1 MIRLP
6 TLNLNY
12 FELMVT
18 SILYFLPSILI
29 LHNNLYPQPHITTTV
44 HMLELS
50 CALFH
55 DHIPWRHSLHKKA
68 TRLSQ
73 QQAQDMFCALARHAI
88 VSTNADMRWWLTQ
101 KIASS
106 MSISPYLRRILNT
119 RRTNIKVIICVVTFE
134 GWIIK
139 YLLCSVKNNF
149 CNFQFLW
156 IRKFQKGI

>member
-1 MIRLP
+1 MSWWSPLYI
-6 TLNLNY
+6 
-12 FELMVT
+12 T
-18 SILYFLPSILI
+18 SFLPSSSYIIIFIPYHILF
-29 LHNNLYPQPHITTTV
+29 YCSYV
-44 HMLELS
+44 GKS

-88 VSTNADMRWWLTQ
+88 LSMNADMRWWLTQ

-119 RRTNIKVIICVVTFE
+119 RRTNIKTITCVVSIE

-139 YLLCSVKNNF
+139 YLFNLLCS
-149 CNFQFLW
+149 
-156 IRKFQKGI
+156 RKKLL